1 MPTVVAADNAQP
13 FFGSQQLTPEHSQ
26 QRFDGLSDVADGTV
40 ISRSPSA
47 LAAEVESGIL
57 VMSIDRGAYFTLN
70 DVGSDIW
77 RRLDQPRSFA
87 ELIDQLSAEYHATK
101 ETIAGD
107 VRSWLRQM
115 IAQDIVRLA

>member
-1 MPTVVAADNAQP
+1 M
-13 FFGSQQLTPEHSQ
+13 TPEHSQ
-26 QRFDGLSDVADGTV
+26 QRFDGLSDVADGTF

-47 LAAEVESGIL
+47 LAAEVEGGIL
-57 VMSIDRGAYFTLN
+57 VMSIDRGAYFSLN

-87 ELIDQLSAEYHATK
+87 ELIDQLSAEYQATK

-107 VRSWLRQM
+107 VRSWLSRM
-115 IAQDIVRLA
+115 VAEDIIRLG